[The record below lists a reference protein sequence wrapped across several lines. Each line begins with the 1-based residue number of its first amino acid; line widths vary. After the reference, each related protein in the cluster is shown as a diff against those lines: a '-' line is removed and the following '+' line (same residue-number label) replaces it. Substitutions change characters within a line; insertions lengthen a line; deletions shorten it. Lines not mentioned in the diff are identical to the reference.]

1 MKKINFLRNSMALVA
16 VSLMGVFTPAFAQEE
31 EMTPTEKNTQSIAA
45 LESKVNALS
54 NLKVSGYVQAQ
65 WLWTETAEKSG
76 FQGAGK
82 QSEVL
87 RNQFMVRR
95 GRIKFAY
102 TQGVAQ
108 LVFQPDFTEKGVGV
122 KDAYALVTAPSKWIA
137 GQAGIF
143 DRPFGYEIQRSSSVR
158 ETPERSR
165 VFLALFPGERDL
177 GVQGIFKG
185 KSGVLADFTLNAG
198 LFNGNGI
205 AQETD
210 SKKDFIGKLAYLKK
224 TSNASIGAAISYYD
238 GGVLQ
243 GDSSYVYTDGT
254 GFVKTDA
261 EQYSYAKRQYFG
273 ASAQYVQDWNLGTT
287 YLCAEY
293 IMGSQPGTSKVNA
306 NPSSST
312 NSGAMGNG
320 TEKLYLRDFNGYYIQ
335 LAQNIGSTK
344 HTVVLKYDVYDP
356 NTKISGDELGKMKST
371 SAADIA
377 YTTIGLGYNY
387 RLNANV
393 KLTAYYDMVR
403 HETSAN
409 LKGYDD
415 QIAQDMFTARVQIK
429 F

>member
-1 MKKINFLRNSMALVA
+1 MKKINFLRNSMALFV
-16 VSLMGVFTPAFAQEE
+16 VILMGVFSPAIAQEE
-31 EMTPTEKNTQSIAA
+31 ELTPTEKNTQSIAA

-65 WLWTETAEKSG
+65 WTWTETADKTG

-82 QSEVL
+82 QSDVL

-102 TQGVAQ
+102 THGVAQ

-137 GQAGIF
+137 GQMGIF
-143 DRPFGYEIQRSSSVR
+143 DRPFGYEIQRSSSIR

-205 AQETD
+205 GQETD

-224 TSNASIGAAISYYD
+224 TSNASIGAAVSYYD

-254 GFVKTDA
+254 GFVKTD
-261 EQYSYAKRQYFG
+261 EEKYSYAKRQYIG
-273 ASAQYVQDWNLGTT
+273 ASAQYVQDWKLGTT

-306 NPSSST
+306 NPNGTSL
-312 NSGAMGNG
+312 GNG

-335 LAQNIGSTK
+335 LAQNIGATK
-344 HTVVLKYDVYDP
+344 HTIVLKYDVYDP
-356 NTKISGDELGKMKST
+356 NTKISGEELGKMKST
-371 SAADIA
+371 SAADVA

-393 KLTAYYDMVR
+393 KLTAYYDMVS

-409 LKGYDD
+409 LKGYED
-415 QIAQDMFTARVQIK
+415 QIAQDTFTARVQIK